1 MTRSRKV
8 SFMSGSLRQSRI
20 ISVAVNRRAWSQ
32 TRLLKS
38 VLRCWLEL
46 HPEDI
51 HRSGSMRSNSN
62 STDHV
67 AGNLRGNGKYPQRL
81 HPIWKIGLLVTSSI
95 AIGSLRMGAQA
106 MPDRSHPAILES
118 MAQTPGSST
127 LDRPVLEL
135 GSQGT
140 AVSELQAAL
149 KLLGYYSGAVSGTFD
164 RATADAVSG
173 FQQAA
178 GLTPN
183 GIVDAKTWTRL
194 FPARLPEAA
203 IESCSCDSGRS
214 SEETTAAGDLPL
226 LRLGM
231 RGTAVLGVQ
240 QRLQAIG
247 FFQGKVDG
255 VFGTDTQAAVEAVQE
270 SYDLQADGIVGPDT
284 WEVLMR

>member
-1 MTRSRKV
+1 
-8 SFMSGSLRQSRI
+8 MSGSLRQSRI

-32 TRLLKS
+32 TRPLKF
-38 VLRCWLEL
+38 VLRCWLGWL
-46 HPEDI
+46 WEDT
-51 HRSGSMRSNSN
+51 HRSGARRSNPSFTR
-62 STDHV
+62 SLSGSLGVKHQF
-67 AGNLRGNGKYPQRL
+67 PHRL
-81 HPIWKIGLLVTSSI
+81 PPIWQVGLLALSSI
-95 AIGSLRMGAQA
+95 AIGSIPSRAQA

-118 MAQTPGSST
+118 IAQTPGSST

-149 KLLGYYSGAVSGTFD
+149 KLLGYYSGAVSGSFD
-164 RATADAVSG
+164 RPTAEAVSG

-194 FPARLPEAA
+194 FPATLPEAA
-203 IESCSCDSGRS
+203 IESCTCDSDPPAGG
-214 SEETTAAGDLPL
+214 TTAVGDLPL

-231 RGTAVLGVQ
+231 RGTGVLGVQ

-255 VFGTDTQAAVEAVQE
+255 VFGTDTQAAVEAAQE
-270 SYDLQADGIVGPDT
+270 SYDLQADGVVGPET